1 MMSIE
6 GPFLTALIARLSE
19 PEYNLAAYGV
29 AFAFAL
35 MIEAPVIMML
45 SASTAMVK
53 TKISFMK
60 LKKFTYAINIAA
72 TAIMLLLSIPQIFSY
87 IGIELMKLPKEI
99 SELTN
104 AAIMIL
110 IPWPAA
116 IGYRRFYQG
125 ILIRNKQTKRVAYGT
140 VVRLFSMTL
149 TAFILFYSKIDGV
162 IVGAAALSIGV
173 VAEAIATRLMTNNAV
188 KSLLANDEH
197 EELTY
202 KEITKFYFPLAM
214 MAFISLG
221 IHPVVTFFVGQ
232 LRMPIESLALLPV
245 LNSLVFIFR
254 SIGLSY
260 QEVALALLKNFHDY
274 KILKN
279 FAYYIAI
286 ASVLLLAIIS
296 LTPLS
301 KIWLIDVSGLSPQIA
316 QLGVLPLM
324 LYTIFPALTVLI
336 GFQRSILMYGKNTT
350 PVSTA
355 TVIEV
360 GLMCL
365 VLALAINYSNIIGI
379 TAAVVGYTIGR
390 IGANIYLLFPFNSVK
405 KEIILKG

>member
-1 MMSIE
+1 MSIE
-6 GPFLTALIARLSE
+6 GPFLTALIARLAE
-19 PEYNLAAYGV
+19 PEFNLAAYGV

-53 TKISFMK
+53 TRISFFK
-60 LKKFTYAINIAA
+60 LKNFSLAINVSA
-72 TAIMLLLSIPQIFSY
+72 TIIIFLISIPQIFSF
-87 IGIELMKLPKEI
+87 IGIDLLGLPGKI
-99 SELTN
+99 SLLTN
-104 AAIMIL
+104 KALLIL

-125 ILIRNKQTKRVAYGT
+125 ILIRNNLTKRVAYGT
-140 VVRLFSMTL
+140 FVRLCAMAS
-149 TAFILFYSKIDGV
+149 AAVILFFSKIEGV
-162 IVGAAALSIGV
+162 IVGAAALSVGV
-173 VAEAIATRLMTNNAV
+173 VAEAIATRFMASAIV
-188 KSLLANDEH
+188 KKVSANFEN
-197 EELTY
+197 E
-202 KEITKFYFPLAM
+202 EITYMEIWKFYFPLAM

-221 IHPVVTFFVGQ
+221 IHPAVTYFVGQ
-232 LRMPIESLALLPV
+232 AKMPIESLALLPV

-260 QEVALALLKNFHDY
+260 QEVALALMKNYHDY

-279 FAYYIAI
+279 FAFGLALIAV
-286 ASVLLLAIIS
+286 AMLAVIS

-301 KIWLIDVSGLSPQIA
+301 EIWLINVSGLSPEIA
-316 QLGVLPLM
+316 SIGTTPLM

-336 GFQRSILMYGKNTT
+336 GFQRSILMCEKKTT
-350 PVSTA
+350 PISTA
-355 TVIEV
+355 TIIEV

-365 VLALAINYSNIIGI
+365 VLIWTIHFTDFVGI
-379 TAAVVGYTIGR
+379 TAAVIGYTFGR
-390 IGANIYLLFPFNSVK
+390 IGANIYLQFPFNSVK

>member
-1 MMSIE
+1 MSIE
-6 GPFLTALIARLSE
+6 GPFLTALIARLAE
-19 PEYNLAAYGV
+19 PEFNLAAYGV

-53 TKISFMK
+53 TRISFFK
-60 LKKFTYAINIAA
+60 LKNFSLAINVAA
-72 TAIMLLLSIPQIFSY
+72 TIIIFLISIPQIFSF
-87 IGIELMKLPKEI
+87 IGIDLLGLPGKI
-99 SELTN
+99 SLLTN
-104 AAIMIL
+104 MALLIL

-125 ILIRNKQTKRVAYGT
+125 ILIRNNLTKRVAYGT
-140 VVRLFSMTL
+140 FVRLCAMAS
-149 TAFILFYSKIDGV
+149 AAVILFFSKIEGV
-162 IVGAAALSIGV
+162 IVGAAALSVGV
-173 VAEAIATRLMTNNAV
+173 VAEAIATRFMASAIV
-188 KSLLANDEH
+188 KKVSANFEN
-197 EELTY
+197 E
-202 KEITKFYFPLAM
+202 EITYMEIWKFYFPLAM

-221 IHPVVTFFVGQ
+221 IHPAVTYFVGQ
-232 LRMPIESLALLPV
+232 AKMPIESLALLPV

-260 QEVALALLKNFHDY
+260 QEVALALMKNYHDY

-279 FAYYIAI
+279 FAFGLAFIAV
-286 ASVLLLAIIS
+286 AMLAVIS

-301 KIWLIDVSGLSPQIA
+301 EIWLIKVSGLSPEIA
-316 QLGVLPLM
+316 SIGITPLM

-336 GFQRSILMYGKNTT
+336 GFQRSILMCEKKTT
-350 PVSTA
+350 PISTA
-355 TVIEV
+355 TIIEV

-365 VLALAINYSNIIGI
+365 VLIWTIHFTDFVGI
-379 TAAVVGYTIGR
+379 TAAVIGYTLGR
-390 IGANIYLLFPFNSVK
+390 IGANIYLQFPFNSVK